1 MNQKLK
7 RTWKNYIKNLLL
19 LPLIKYQTLIC
30 RKTTSPN
37 YYLNFI
43 QIKII
48 QHQNIYKH
56 KNVRSNSLQLILNL
70 KWKITEQDKTLP
82 IMNWPPK
89 VYKTTIEA
97 RFIVASKNCSSKP
110 PSDVISK
117 IFKMIF
123 NNVESFHRK
132 RFILHII

>member
-1 MNQKLK
+1 MNQKFK
-7 RTWKNYIKNLLL
+7 RTWKNFIKSLLL
-19 LPLIKYQTLIC
+19 LPLIKHQTLIC
-30 RKTTSPN
+30 RKTTFPN

-43 QIKII
+43 QIK
-48 QHQNIYKH
+48 IYKH

-89 VYKTTIEA
+89 VYKTPIEA